1 MNIKE
6 YQLQFQKKVF
16 RIVEKNYKGKEKQ
29 KILLII
35 PLICKVF
42 KVILE
47 DIKIKKCLD
56 TQKKE

>member
-1 MNIKE
+1 MKTNKEIDIKE

-29 KILLII
+29 KVLLII

-42 KVILE
+42 KNILE
-47 DIKIKKCLD
+47 DIKIK
-56 TQKKE
+56 